1 MKRYIKN
8 LIAKLDVE
16 QSDVF
21 KKNIE
26 VSTKYL
32 LGKLMTLYLL
42 GKLMTFSCKF
52 YVPFYHH
59 FALVDVMFTWKI

>member
-16 QSDVF
+16 QCDVF

-32 LGKLMTLYLL
+32 LGKLMNLYCY
-42 GKLMTFSCKF
+42 KLF
-52 YVPFYHH
+52 
-59 FALVDVMFTWKI
+59 